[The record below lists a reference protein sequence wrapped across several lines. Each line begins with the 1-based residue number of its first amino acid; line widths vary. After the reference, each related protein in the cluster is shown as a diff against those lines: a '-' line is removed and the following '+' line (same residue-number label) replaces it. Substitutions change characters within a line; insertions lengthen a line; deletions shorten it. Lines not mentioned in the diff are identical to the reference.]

1 MSDRPREFVGS
12 EAELRQI
19 YPPQSELVKRKVIP
33 KLDPHGQRFI
43 ELAPFA
49 CVATFRPDGG
59 ADVSPKGDA
68 PGFITI
74 LDERTL
80 FLPDRVG
87 NNRLDTLSNV
97 LSNPSVALIFLIP
110 GVEETFRVQ
119 GKGKVVRDEAFLARF
134 AVNGKVPRTGLLVE
148 VEECFLHCSKALKR
162 SRLWGAENRVD
173 RKTALPSLGKMIA
186 DQQGGDPVAFEEAI
200 QESLRTRMY

>member
-1 MSDRPREFVGS
+1 MSDRPREFVAT
-12 EAELRQI
+12 EAELRAI
-19 YPPQSELVKRKVIP
+19 YPPQSELVKRKVMP
-33 KLDPHGQRFI
+33 ALDRHGRRFI

-49 CVATFRPDGG
+49 CVATFRADGG

-68 PGFITI
+68 PGFVAV

-80 FLPDRVG
+80 FLPDRPG

-97 LSNPSVALIFLIP
+97 LANPAVALIFLIP

-119 GKGKVVRDEAFLARF
+119 GKGKVVCDQGFLARF

-148 VEECFLHCSKALKR
+148 IEECFLHCSKALKR
-162 SRLWGAENRVD
+162 GRVWGEEYKVD
-173 RKTALPSLGKMIA
+173 RKSLPTLGQMIA
-186 DQQGGDPVAFEEAI
+186 DQQGGDPVAFESAI
-200 QESLRTRMY
+200 QESIRARLY

>member
-1 MSDRPREFVGS
+1 MSERPREFVAS
-12 EAELRQI
+12 EAELRAI
-19 YPPQSELVKRKVIP
+19 YPPQSELVKRKAMP
-33 KLDPHGQRFI
+33 ALDRHGRRFV

-68 PGFITI
+68 PGFVAI
-74 LDERTL
+74 LDDRTL
-80 FLPDRVG
+80 FLPDRPG

-97 LSNPSVALIFLIP
+97 LANPAVALIFLIP

-119 GKGKVVRDEAFLARF
+119 GKGRVVCDPKFLERF

-162 SRLWGAENRVD
+162 SRLWGDDYKVE
-173 RKTALPSLGKMIA
+173 RKSLPTLGQMIA
-186 DQQGGDPVAFEEAI
+186 DQQGGDAVAFESAI
-200 QESLRTRMY
+200 QESIRQRLY

>member
-1 MSDRPREFVGS
+1 
-12 EAELRQI
+12 
-19 YPPQSELVKRKVIP
+19 VIP
-33 KLDPHGQRFI
+33 ALDPHGRRFI

-49 CVATFRPDGG
+49 CVATFRADGG

-80 FLPDRVG
+80 FLPDRAG
-87 NNRLDTLSNV
+87 NNRLDTLPNV
-97 LSNPSVALIFLIP
+97 LANPAVALVFLIP

-119 GKGKVVRDEAFLARF
+119 GRGRVVRDQSFLARF

-162 SRLWGAENRVD
+162 SKLWGADYKVD
-173 RKTALPSLGKMIA
+173 RKAALPSL
-186 DQQGGDPVAFEEAI
+186 
-200 QESLRTRMY
+200 

>member
-1 MSDRPREFVGS
+1 MTGKPIAFVES
-12 EAELRQI
+12 EAELREI
-19 YPPQSELVKRKVIP
+19 YPGQSELVKRKVMP
-33 KLDPHGQRFI
+33 ALDRHGRRFI

-68 PGFITI
+68 PGFVAI

-97 LSNPSVALIFLIP
+97 LSNPAVALIFLIP

-119 GKGKVVRDEAFLARF
+119 GRGRVVRDEGFLARF
-134 AVNGKVPRTGLLVE
+134 AVNGKAPRTGLLVE

-162 SRLWGAENRVD
+162 SKLWGADYKVD
-173 RKTALPSLGKMIA
+173 RKAALPSLGKMIA
-186 DQQGGDPVAFEEAI
+186 DQQGGDPVVFEEAI

>member
-19 YPPQSELVKRKVIP
+19 YPAQSELVKRKVIP
-33 KLDPHGQRFI
+33 ALDPHGRRFI

-68 PGFITI
+68 PGFVTI

-148 VEECFLHCSKALKR
+148 IEECFLHCSKALKR
-162 SRLWGAENRVD
+162 SKLWGDDYKVD
-173 RKTALPSLGKMIA
+173 RRAALPSLGKMIA
-186 DQQGGDPVAFEEAI
+186 DQQGGDAVAFEQAI